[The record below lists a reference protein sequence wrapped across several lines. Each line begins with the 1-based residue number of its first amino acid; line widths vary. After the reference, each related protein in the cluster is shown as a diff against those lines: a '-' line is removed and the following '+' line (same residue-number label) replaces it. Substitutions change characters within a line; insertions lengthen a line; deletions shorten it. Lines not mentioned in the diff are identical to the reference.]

1 MPAAKAKRMTVPQLR
16 KELKKHKTEELT
28 ALLEGVYKSCP
39 DAADYINL
47 RFAGDPFKTAFHT
60 EMKER
65 LYTCFYTKRGKARL
79 DLPEAKSILEQYE
92 RICPEPGS
100 ILDLKLRY
108 VEYGMEVIENYTRIP
123 DSLYRGVEQMF
134 RSIAK
139 DINCIENADTAR
151 TLREQYGDRLAKA
164 GKESG
169 YGDHGFHQCMH
180 ETYKGITWQDERD
193 RKTFDAADTAG
204 NGQTIHESVSNE
216 CFINEPLPITYSGNI
231 LSTEDSDLFFE
242 LFYPLINYT
251 NEKLHVNNLTDIKR
265 DAVSDTRA
273 LKEITDALWKNPS
286 LIDDYLRERGSSL
299 SSEHQAI
306 IQGFKRAVSGSFIL
320 ERNLKNGGVLI
331 SLDYNNVYLV
341 RGLTTSFEELS
352 IYHPLPMM
360 LSATLLPFRGIVIS
374 DGLFSL
380 SNVFLGGGIKKGL
393 KDAYN
398 LAKRRNQII
407 TAL

>member
-1 MPAAKAKRMTVPQLR
+1 MPAAKAKRMTVAQLR

-60 EMKER
+60 ETKER
-65 LYTCFYTKRGKARL
+65 LYNCFYTKRGKARL

-169 YGDHGFHQCMH
+169 YGDPGFHQCMH

-193 RKTFDAADTAG
+193 RNAHDTSYIAG
-204 NGQTIHESVSNE
+204 NGQTIHESESDGYSL
-216 CFINEPLPITYSGNI
+216 NEPLPITYSGNI
-231 LSTEDSDLFFE
+231 LSTEDSDLFFK

-331 SLDYNNVYLV
+331 SLDYNND
-341 RGLTTSFEELS
+341 
-352 IYHPLPMM
+352 I
-360 LSATLLPFRGIVIS
+360 
-374 DGLFSL
+374 
-380 SNVFLGGGIKKGL
+380 
-393 KDAYN
+393 
-398 LAKRRNQII
+398 
-407 TAL
+407 

>member
-1 MPAAKAKRMTVPQLR
+1 M
-16 KELKKHKTEELT
+16 
-28 ALLEGVYKSCP
+28 
-39 DAADYINL
+39 
-47 RFAGDPFKTAFHT
+47 
-60 EMKER
+60 
-65 LYTCFYTKRGKARL
+65 
-79 DLPEAKSILEQYE
+79 
-92 RICPEPGS
+92 
-100 ILDLKLRY
+100 
-108 VEYGMEVIENYTRIP
+108 
-123 DSLYRGVEQMF
+123 
-134 RSIAK
+134 
-139 DINCIENADTAR
+139 
-151 TLREQYGDRLAKA
+151 
-164 GKESG
+164 
-169 YGDHGFHQCMH
+169 
-180 ETYKGITWQDERD
+180 
-193 RKTFDAADTAG
+193 
-204 NGQTIHESVSNE
+204 
-216 CFINEPLPITYSGNI
+216 
-231 LSTEDSDLFFE
+231 
-242 LFYPLINYT
+242 
-251 NEKLHVNNLTDIKR
+251 HVNNITNIKR

-360 LSATLLPFRGIVIS
+360 LSATLLPFRGIIIS

-380 SNVFLGGGIKKGL
+380 SKVFLGGGIKKGL